1 MTVTS
6 RGWLVGTA
14 AVVDLEAACALYG
27 RESLPGPLGRSRPV
41 GSVWLLSR
49 DTGPIENRLNGGDL
63 HAAREWVQAVLR
75 TEASLACRV
84 SFTDADTPDVRV
96 HALRTGESGYVAV
109 QRIAADGIDM
119 VDIVEVAPHA
129 LGLAVA
135 ESVGLVGAGG
145 RIRIAVTGGGRLPA
159 PPETVEE
166 YDDFGFLIPSAEPR
180 DTALQLIDGRELV
193 AVGVVQSTRT
203 AGGTA
208 TRIGKLCNGFR
219 SPVTV
224 TTSIRPAGWGM
235 PSRWISTCCGPAS
248 IGRSPGE
255 RAFAFGQRH
264 SSLNLC

>member
-6 RGWLVGTA
+6 NGWLVGTA

-27 RESLPGPLGRSRPV
+27 RESLPDPLGRSRPV

-75 TEASLACRV
+75 TEAFLACRV

-109 QRIAADGIDM
+109 QRIAADGIDV

-159 PPETVEE
+159 PPETVDE
-166 YDDFGFLIPSAEPR
+166 YDDFGLLIPSAEPR

-193 AVGVVQSTRT
+193 AVGVVQSWHDPDR
-203 AGGTA
+203 
-208 TRIGKLCNGFR
+208 
-219 SPVTV
+219 
-224 TTSIRPAGWGM
+224 
-235 PSRWISTCCGPAS
+235 RWDGDANRQTLQWVQVSGD
-248 IGRSPGE
+248 GDYLYSPGGVGDAE
-255 RAFAFGQRH
+255 PMDLDLLRACIDRTVAG
-264 SSLNLC
+264 